1 MSRGFNLTSTQVYVL
16 NELSSLDI
24 AVITAELDM
33 ILKDSRINNIYQLN
47 EKTLLLKLR
56 KPGGLRENLL
66 IEAGTELHTTAY
78 VFKMP
83 LKPPDFCMALRKY
96 LRNGRIKKIQQHDFE
111 RIVELTVETKAGE
124 YRLVIEL
131 FGDGN
136 IILVDPENKILHAL
150 TYRRMKDR
158 NIIRGEIF
166 KYPPPRGKDP
176 RTLRRE
182 DLEEIR
188 KMGQIEV
195 VRSIARILGIGGKY
209 AEELLIR
216 AGIEKNKPSSSL
228 KDDELDSI
236 YESLQELL
244 SEVSVENETPCIF
257 VDEEDRWIDVAP
269 IEMKKYSDLKSVRF
283 ERFNQALDEFYI
295 KSFAKEKTS
304 EVEGTIGQQIA
315 RLERILKDQERTIQK
330 SRRQAETYRRVG
342 EAIYL
347 HLNELQF
354 LMQRVMSEKRS
365 GKSWKEIVESL
376 MQEKE
381 ESRTPAKYFVDIN
394 PKTMMLQ
401 VSIEDLAFDLD
412 LKISAQKNAA
422 QYYERAKKAERRA
435 RGAEEALKQTL
446 NKIEEA
452 KRRRLEK
459 AERML
464 ELPPKMRKR
473 EWYEKF
479 RWFHSSDGFLAI
491 GGRDKAQNEL
501 LIKRYMEPKDLVFHA
516 EIVGA
521 PFVLLKTQGKQPSE
535 NTIYEAAQFAGSYS
549 RAWKEGLGSVN
560 VYWVKPDQLSKSPPS
575 GEYLSK
581 GAFMIYGP
589 RNYVRNVPLEIA
601 IGVVKKDGQIQVI
614 GGPPTAVAKQTG
626 VYVKIVPGNESSGQ
640 LAKRIRRILA
650 RMLPDEE
657 DRRNFQKMPL
667 EEVQRFIPSGRGA
680 ISKD

>member
-1 MSRGFNLTSTQVYVL
+1 MSKGFNLTSTQVYVL

-56 KPGGLRENLL
+56 KPNGLRENLL
-66 IEAGTELHTTAY
+66 IEAGTELHTTVY
-78 VFKMP
+78 VLKTP

-111 RIVELTVETKAGE
+111 RIVELTVESKAGE

-150 TYRRMKDR
+150 TYKRMKDR

-182 DLEEIR
+182 ALDEIR

-209 AEELLIR
+209 AEEILIR
-216 AGIEKNKPSSSL
+216 AGVEKNTPSFAL
-228 KDDELDSI
+228 KDDELNSI
-236 YESLQELL
+236 YESLWKLL
-244 SEVSVENETPCIF
+244 SEVSVENETPSIF
-257 VDEEDRWIDVAP
+257 LDGEDRWIDVAP
-269 IEMKKYSDLKSVRF
+269 IEMKKYSNLKSIRF
-283 ERFNQALDEFYI
+283 KKFNQALDEFYTR
-295 KSFAKEKTS
+295 SFAKEKTS
-304 EVEGTIGQQIA
+304 EVEGTIEQQIA

-330 SRRQAETYRRVG
+330 SLRQAETYRRIG
-342 EAIYL
+342 ETIYL

-354 LMQRVMSEKRS
+354 LIQKIMSDKRS
-365 GKSWKEIVESL
+365 GKSWKEIMEDL
-376 MQEKE
+376 IREKKK
-381 ESRTPAKYFVDIN
+381 SRVPAIYFEAVN
-394 PKTMMLQ
+394 PKTMMLR
-401 VSIEDLAFDLD
+401 VSINDLAFDLD

-422 QYYERAKKAERRA
+422 QYYERAKKAEKRA
-435 RGAEEALKQTL
+435 KGAEEALKRTQT
-446 NKIEEA
+446 KIEEA

-459 AERML
+459 TEQIS
-464 ELPPKMRKR
+464 ELPPKMKKR

-479 RWFHSSDGFLAI
+479 RWFHSSEGFLAI
-491 GGRDKAQNEL
+491 GGRDKTQNEM

-516 EIVGA
+516 EITGA
-521 PFVLLKTQGKQPSE
+521 PFVLLKTRGKQPSE

-549 RAWKEGLGSVN
+549 RAWKEGLGSIN
-560 VYWVKPDQLSKSPPS
+560 VYWINPDQISKSPPS

-581 GAFMIYGP
+581 GAFMIYGS

-601 IGVVKKDGQIQVI
+601 IGLKKEEDQIQVI
-614 GGPPTAVAKQTG
+614 GGPPQAIANQTG
-626 VYVKIVPGNESSGQ
+626 IYVKIVPGNESSGQ

-650 RMLPDEE
+650 KMLSEDE
-657 DRRNFQKMPL
+657 RRNFQKIPL
-667 EEVQRFIPSGRGA
+667 EEIQRFIPSGRGA
-680 ISKD
+680 ISNK